1 MSVDL
6 IYLDPPFNSKANYNQ
21 LFHTDGGGDA
31 QYRAF
36 SDTWVWDGAAEE
48 RLQKYL
54 NATALQAHYAI
65 SGLYMILR
73 PCGMLA
79 YLTYMAERL
88 EHCRRLLKE
97 TGSIYLHCDP
107 TASHYLKLVMD
118 AIFGKKNFRN
128 EITWQRHSSLAKGS
142 QHAPKTWGNT
152 TDTILFYALPKA
164 QLRPYKL
171 MTESERLSQF
181 PLVDSTGRRYYDDSS
196 HIWSSPNMGDRPNL
210 CYEWKGSKI
219 PIHLAGV

>member
-88 EHCRRLLKE
+88 EHCRRLLK
-97 TGSIYLHCDP
+97 GFFHF
-107 TASHYLKLVMD
+107 
-118 AIFGKKNFRN
+118 FGGF
-128 EITWQRHSSLAKGS
+128 TDSDSLLDINPV
-142 QHAPKTWGNT
+142 HR
-152 TDTILFYALPKA
+152 D
-164 QLRPYKL
+164 
-171 MTESERLSQF
+171 
-181 PLVDSTGRRYYDDSS
+181 
-196 HIWSSPNMGDRPNL
+196 
-210 CYEWKGSKI
+210 GSKL
-219 PIHLAGV
+219 HLQTALDFGILVHEL